1 MHIYSKTRFLGTK
14 PIFSGKNAGKPGF
27 WKNKYNMLGFRFAR
41 YIIYYNI

>member
-27 WKNKYNMLGFRFAR
+27 WKKTTATC
-41 YIIYYNI
+41 